1 MNNHLLHEENK
12 RFISLVLSGQ
22 KDIYVYILSLVLS
35 SSDADD
41 ILQDTLT
48 TMWEKFSDF
57 EPGTSF
63 VGWGKTIARYKVMN
77 YMRKNKNS
85 KMQFDN
91 EILKLI
97 ESESSQLSN
106 LSDRVDALK
115 GCMKKLS
122 VKDLR
127 IMKMRYEQDLSF
139 KKMGLEFGISKQ
151 SVYRTV
157 SRIHAALVRCVKR
170 QLNSGGS
177 CVK

>member
-1 MNNHLLHEENK
+1 MTCSKHEDNK

-48 TMWEKFSDF
+48 TMWEKFDDF
-57 EPGTSF
+57 EPGSNF

-85 KMQFDN
+85 KLQFDSD
-91 EILKLI
+91 ILQLI
-97 ESESSQLSN
+97 ESKSSQLSN
-106 LSDRVDALK
+106 LKDRIDALK
-115 GCMKKLS
+115 DCMKRLP

-127 IMKMRYEQDLSF
+127 VMKMRYEQDLTF

-157 SRIHAALVRCVKR
+157 SRIHAALVKCVKR
-170 QLNSGGS
+170 KLSTGGANG
-177 CVK
+177 